1 MNLGRATNK
10 RACRRDNKKE
20 KRWRKMAMNGGIVR
34 FQLRKRIV
42 ESFEERY
49 NQWRHVF
56 DSGQQRNNI
65 SITRD
70 HFV

>member
-1 MNLGRATNK
+1 
-10 RACRRDNKKE
+10 
-20 KRWRKMAMNGGIVR
+20 MAMNGGIAR

>member
-1 MNLGRATNK
+1 
-10 RACRRDNKKE
+10 
-20 KRWRKMAMNGGIVR
+20 MAMNGGIAR

-42 ESFEERY
+42 ESFEERH

>member
-1 MNLGRATNK
+1 MA
-10 RACRRDNKKE
+10 KKQ
-20 KRWRKMAMNGGIVR
+20 RWNGGIAR